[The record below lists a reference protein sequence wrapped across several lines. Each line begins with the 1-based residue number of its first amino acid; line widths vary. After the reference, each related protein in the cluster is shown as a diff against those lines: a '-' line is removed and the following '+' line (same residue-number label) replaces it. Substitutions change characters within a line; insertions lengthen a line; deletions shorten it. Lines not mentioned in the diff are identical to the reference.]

1 MLFLLFRLLG
11 VNIVLMKR
19 FLPLLMLTGLLFGQ
33 DKLITV
39 SGITYEGEYTERT
52 ENGVMF
58 QVDGALNPQEIA
70 LSKVDRLILSDGT
83 LIIDYGEFTDDY
95 GEFTDGTKIV
105 DVSKEEPSKSG
116 SGFGVRKIGR
126 LLIGISGYM
135 LYSINM
141 NKLEKYAT
149 QEELI
154 EFLREQ
160 YVDSILAYILR
171 AVGGLLIALDKK

>member
-1 MLFLLFRLLG
+1 MTNNWGFVYRHLG
-11 VNIVLMKR
+11 LVRCNIGLMKR

-83 LIIDYGEFTDDY
+83 LLIDY

-160 YVDSILAYILR
+160 YVDSILAYTLR